1 MIAKALGKAA
11 LKWLLIALAFILLLS
26 AINYGLGFIPFTPQ
40 WSGKRAVAKVSELT
54 ATVDTL
60 NRQAAGQA
68 EITRAVDTYH
78 TREIVIRD
86 DTAQTINEAH
96 NDPNAD
102 APLSAGRLGSLSRHE
117 QRMCVSAALSCSTID
132 PSRRGAGAVSPDGP
146 AGERDAG

>member
-86 DTAQTINEAH
+86 ATAQAINEARSAPDATTPLATERADRLRAADDGLCLAAPTLCPPA
-96 NDPNAD
+96 DP
-102 APLSAGRLGSLSRHE
+102 AGRS
-117 QRMCVSAALSCSTID
+117 
-132 PSRRGAGAVSPDGP
+132 AGAVQSPDP
-146 AGERDAG
+146 AA